1 MTSFDLPVPC
11 DGSYDD
17 RQLTLVVQIGH
28 RGQRQGEPGV
38 VLVGADAPL
47 AEHDVGIAPIEDVLG
62 GKQELLQGLALYPA
76 LRRAGLP
83 ESPTAWSNW

>member
-1 MTSFDLPVPC
+1 M
-11 DGSYDD
+11 
-17 RQLTLVVQIGH
+17 TLVVKIGH

-62 GKQELLQGLALYPA
+62 GKQELLQGRADPRF
-76 LRRAGLP
+76 RRAGLP
-83 ESPTAWSNW
+83 ESPTA